1 MSKGDKLRTNVDVL
15 TRQIDYCIQSA
26 DLLFDALDNIDK
38 MAIELLKLREE
49 FEQELSE
56 MEEKL
61 NE

>member
-49 FEQELSE
+49 VEQELSE